1 MRFLCT
7 ALHVGLV
14 DAQPGSDGSLR
25 TALGS
30 LRQHRIALLAASGGQ
45 RERHFSV
52 PQISRGMMIQWDILY
67 VCMYIYIYREI
78 YWIYIYICGMYGMY
92 GMVI

>member
-1 MRFLCT
+1 MLTVRFLCA

-52 PQISRGMMIQWDILY
+52 PQISRGMMIQWDI
-67 VCMYIYIYREI
+67 
-78 YWIYIYICGMYGMY
+78 YWIYIYIEIWDMGCMGYT
-92 GMVI
+92 